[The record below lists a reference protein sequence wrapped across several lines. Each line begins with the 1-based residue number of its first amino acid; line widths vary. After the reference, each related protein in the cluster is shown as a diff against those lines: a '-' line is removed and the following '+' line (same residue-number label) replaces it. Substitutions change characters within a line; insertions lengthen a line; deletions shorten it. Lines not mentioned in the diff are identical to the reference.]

1 VQIIENKIKLCCILG
16 LDQMRKNN
24 SHLIQSSKKEI
35 TPIHVRDAIIN
46 CFYEAHEDVLNEMFE
61 VTNYS
66 SDEKSKMT
74 KYNHIRIMIK
84 TLFNRVNGD
93 FNNPD
98 KDSLIKVIDQCAQYA
113 QNYRDDETIEKNYN
127 KIMDMI
133 NKLD

>member
-1 VQIIENKIKLCCILG
+1 
-16 LDQMRKNN
+16 MRKNN